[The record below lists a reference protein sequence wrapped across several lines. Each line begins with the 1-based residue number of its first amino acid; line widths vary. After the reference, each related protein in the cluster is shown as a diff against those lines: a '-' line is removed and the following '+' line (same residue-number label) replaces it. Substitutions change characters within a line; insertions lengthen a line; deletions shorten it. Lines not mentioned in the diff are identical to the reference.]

1 MNPWAKL
8 PFAHM
13 WLSLPALRPLPCIC
27 STPEKKHDN
36 KAMEKRG
43 EKNRIFYLTEVYLTM
58 RRQFAASYDKATLL
72 VMQQ

>member
-13 WLSLPALRPLPCIC
+13 WLSLPSPRPFPCIC
-27 STPEKKHDN
+27 SVPEEKKKRNN
-36 KAMEKRG
+36 KAG
-43 EKNRIFYLTEVYLTM
+43 EKNGIFYLTEVYLTT

>member
-13 WLSLPALRPLPCIC
+13 WLSLPSPRPFPCIC
-27 STPEKKHDN
+27 SDPE
-36 KAMEKRG
+36 EETTKRG
-43 EKNRIFYLTEVYLTM
+43 EKNRIFYLTEVYLTT